1 MTGNMHLAL
10 DVRDL
15 QKSYGETRA
24 LVSLDLQCEPGTIHT
39 VFGENGSGKSTFVK
53 IISGIIAPDHGSI
66 LVTGVPVTQFSPMAM
81 RGLGIAPV
89 LQEVLVAP
97 NRSVVENIF
106 LGYDR
111 LFQRRITR
119 ERRLEVARETLA
131 RISKVSINLQQI
143 VGTLPLP
150 QQQLIVIAR
159 ALIHDPRIL
168 ILDEATAAL
177 DIGDRETLF
186 AAIREFVAGG
196 RLVIYISHRLDEV
209 LEYSNRVTVLRSGK
223 TVATVERADLSAE
236 KLLSLVLPENTV
248 RESIHV

>member
-1 MTGNMHLAL
+1 MTGGASLAL

-39 VFGENGSGKSTFVK
+39 IFGENGSGKSTFVK
-53 IISGIIAPDHGSI
+53 IISGIITPDHGSI
-66 LVTGVPVTQFSPMAM
+66 LVNGRQVTQFNPLAI
-81 RGLGIAPV
+81 RQLGIASV

-106 LGYDR
+106 LGYDG
-111 LFQRRITR
+111 LFQRRIAR

-131 RISKVSINLQQI
+131 RISRVSIDPQQI
-143 VGTLPLP
+143 VGAVPLP
-150 QQQLIVIAR
+150 HQQLIVIAR
-159 ALIHDPRIL
+159 ALVHDPRIL
-168 ILDEATAAL
+168 VLDEATAAL

-209 LEYSNRVTVLRSGK
+209 LEYSSRVTVLRNGK

-236 KLLSLVLPENTV
+236 KLLSLVLPEKTV